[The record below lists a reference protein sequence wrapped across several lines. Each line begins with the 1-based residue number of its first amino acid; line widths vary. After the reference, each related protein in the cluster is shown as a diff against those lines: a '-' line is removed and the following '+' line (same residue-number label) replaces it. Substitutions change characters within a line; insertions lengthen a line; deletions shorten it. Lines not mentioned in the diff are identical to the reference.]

1 MNKSSGIPQY
11 LCIADELRAKLMTM
25 PIGASLEPEQALA
38 AEYGVSRGTIRQAID
53 VLVREEMVVR
63 EQGRGSFRNRP
74 KEALLQLTIETSALD
89 SICAIGE
96 ESEIGHLSV
105 TTAKAPPKIADMLEI
120 PRGTRVRRVSR
131 VRMYGGEPLAYAVG
145 YLRTDLTPPLFKR
158 DFKTSLSEL
167 ARNTLHLRF
176 DARYIECHASA
187 ADPDSAK
194 ALGIPD
200 GSPVLNIGFFCKNHG
215 GVPILVDVITFPPSQ
230 ILRFPVSLNKKA

>member
-1 MNKSSGIPQY
+1 MKECSGIPQY
-11 LCIADELRAKLMTM
+11 QMIADELREKIRVM
-25 PIGASLEPEQALA
+25 PLGAQIDPEKALA
-38 AEYGVSRGTIRQAID
+38 EQYGVSRGTMRQAID
-53 VLVREEMVVR
+53 LLVREDLVVR
-63 EQGRGSFRNRP
+63 VRGRGSFRTHP
-74 KEALLQLTIETSALD
+74 KEQSLQLTIETSVLD
-89 SICAIGE
+89 TIRMVGE

-145 YLRTDLTPPLFKR
+145 YLRTDLTSPLFKR

-200 GSPVLNIGFFCKNHG
+200 GSPVLNIGFFYKNHG

-230 ILRFPVSLNKKA
+230 ILRFSVSLNKNA